1 MLGLIV
7 VLITVSIAVV
17 LFTLF
22 TLFRSVAYQNQYV
35 LSSYVDNQALLF
47 ERMLYDQPDWQIES
61 RRVVLERVYQQF
73 ERQTLPI
80 NQSTGEF
87 QVVFADGEM
96 VFWLLPN
103 GETVS
108 HPRYLLDDRVV
119 NAALNGGHGL
129 VVLDSD
135 TEDARVKAFSS
146 IAEWEVA
153 FVLTLQMDEIRQPF
167 ISAAISAVIAAIFL
181 TSIGGWVFYR
191 LSRPIIVDLEEN
203 EAKYR
208 TLFDNANEGVL
219 LLSPEVIECNDRAA
233 MILDIPK
240 WQLIGLDL
248 TEFNS
253 AEEHIVDPGKVI
265 ELAWQGAPQYFLWSA
280 KSASGRLLELEVMM
294 RKIQLDERDALL
306 VTLVDI
312 TDRKRYEKDLRQAE
326 KAIRDSRDHLAHVAR
341 LNTMGEMAAG
351 IAHEINQP
359 LSAITTYA
367 QASRTLLSSENLDR
381 EMFEEALEQIAKQA
395 RRAGEVIR
403 RLREFVNKSGTN
415 TELVDPESLV
425 SESVALG
432 MVDARNLDL
441 PLNIYSAK
449 TDVKVRADAVQ
460 IQQVLINLIRNA
472 LEAVASSRQ
481 EGGKV
486 DISLEVEEPWVTI
499 KVSDNGP
506 GLSEDALK
514 RIFHPFYTTKAS
526 GMGIGLSISYSIVQ
540 SHKGQLT
547 AYNQEDGGAVFEL
560 KLPIAKNRDMKE

>member
-1 MLGLIV
+1 MFGLIV

-47 ERMLYDQPDWQIES
+47 ERMLYDQPDWQVEE
-61 RRVVLERVYQQF
+61 RRIVLERVYKQF

-80 NQSTGEF
+80 NQSTGDF
-87 QVVFADGEM
+87 QVIFADGEM
-96 VFWLLPN
+96 IYWLLPD
-103 GETVS
+103 GEMVS
-108 HPRYLLDDRVV
+108 HPRYLLEDQIV
-119 NAALNGGHGL
+119 NAALMGGHGL
-129 VVLDSD
+129 VVLDSRH
-135 TEDARVKAFSS
+135 EGARVKAFSS

-153 FVLTLQMDEIRQPF
+153 FVLTVPMDEIRGPF

-219 LLSPEVIECNDRAA
+219 LLSPDVIECNDRAA
-233 MILDIPK
+233 MIFDIPK
-240 WQLIGLDL
+240 WQLIGREL
-248 TEFNS
+248 TQFNS
-253 AEEHIVDPGKVI
+253 SEEHIVDPGKVI
-265 ELAWQGAPQYFLWSA
+265 ELAWRGAPQYFLWSA

-294 RKIQLDERDALL
+294 RKIQLDESDALL

-312 TDRKRYEKDLRQAE
+312 TERKRYEKDLRQAE

-367 QASRTLLSSENLDR
+367 QASKTLLASDELDR
-381 EMFEEALEQIAKQA
+381 SMFEEALEQISKQA

-403 RLREFVNKSGTN
+403 RLRDFVNKGGTT
-415 TELVDPESLV
+415 TELVDPQSLV
-425 SESVALG
+425 AESVALG

-441 PLNIYSAK
+441 PLNIYAAK
-449 TDVKVRADAVQ
+449 TNVKVRADAVQ

-472 LEAVASSRQ
+472 LEAVSAYR
-481 EGGKV
+481 ETDGRV
-486 DISLEVEEPWVTI
+486 DIKLEVEEPWVYI
-499 KVSDNGP
+499 RVYDNGP

-514 RIFHPFYTTKAS
+514 RIFHPFFTTKQT

-540 SHKGQLT
+540 SHKGHLS
-547 AYNQEDGGAVFEL
+547 AYNQENGGAVFEL
-560 KLPIAKNRDMKE
+560 KLPIAESREK